1 MISELISE
9 QDHAVFREHGIT
21 VLTART
27 YDGRLSVN
35 VTGPDGEHVRDIVRA
50 RLGAEVDVG
59 VCGDTPR
66 EIRPIACC
74 GHMERDAGRLQLRY
88 VMGGDRHLDHIE
100 VREDDDA
107 VFIYGTVCVPV
118 EDDYGDEME
127 CPYHVYLDR
136 SRGGRPVIDEVNNRR
151 VPYKNVYDELKRK
164 YGLS

>member
-1 MISELISE
+1 M
-9 QDHAVFREHGIT
+9 
-21 VLTART
+21 
-27 YDGRLSVN
+27 N

-127 CPYHVYLDR
+127 CPYHVYLYR
-136 SRGGRPVIDEVNNRR
+136 SLGGRPVIDEVGAFAPGMIVFAACSSPAVALRGSR
-151 VPYKNVYDELKRK
+151 GAPRT
-164 YGLS
+164 SA